1 MATPPGKVPIAETAA
16 AGLKFFT
23 ENWRRILPA
32 CALLGVAYGFHFY
45 ASALANA
52 SPSAAPL
59 ALLGSIAVLVLMILL
74 GASFYRL
81 ALRNE
86 YPGALGISFGK
97 DERAYLSASVWAA
110 LPMLMILLIAMFGLA
125 TILLPDLRAS
135 GMTPEQA
142 TVDQAFMTSLAQKH
156 GGPVAL
162 IFFAAAILIVWLSLR
177 LVLAAAATLDSGKL
191 KVWSTASWTKG
202 NAWRIFAA
210 ILMLMAPLTIL
221 VLVIQSI
228 VALAAGVNPDQA
240 QAGTAAPT
248 PGVALYGFAY
258 GLTSALSLAPMA
270 GLASY
275 LYKGLRPPPAS

>member
-32 CALLGVAYGFHFY
+32 CALLGLGYGFYFY
-45 ASALANA
+45 AAALANA
-52 SPSAAPL
+52 SPSASAL
-59 ALLGSIAVLVLMILL
+59 AMIGSIAVLLLMILL

-86 YPGALGISFGK
+86 YPGAFGVRFGN
-97 DERAYLSASVWAA
+97 DERVYLGASVWAA
-110 LPMLMILLIAMFGLA
+110 LPMLLIFVIAMFALA
-125 TILLPDLRAS
+125 TILLPDLTAS
-135 GMTPEQA
+135 GMTPEKA
-142 TVDQAFMTSLAQKH
+142 AADQAFMTSLAQKH

-162 IFFAAAILIVWLSLR
+162 IFLVAAVLIAWISLR
-177 LVLAAAATLDSGKL
+177 LALSAAATVDSGKV

-202 NAWRIFAA
+202 NVFRIFGA

-228 VALAAGVNPDQA
+228 AALAAGVNPEQA

-248 PGVALYGFAY
+248 PGVAIYGFVY
-258 GLTSALSLAPMA
+258 GLTTALSIAPMA

-275 LYKGLRPPPAS
+275 LYKGLRPPPQ